1 MRRVSRLMTV
11 AGKTPQV
18 DPSAFVAEGAVVAGD
33 VRLGARSSVWFG
45 CVLRSEV
52 ESITIGA
59 ETNVQDL
66 TVVHT
71 DPGSPVVLG
80 DRVSVGH
87 RAVLH
92 GCTIED
98 DVLVGMG
105 AVILNGARIGRGA
118 LIGAGAVVTQGTEV
132 PAGAMALGVPARVVH
147 RPAPGPPYP
156 NVAGYLALA
165 DAYREAVTGTG

>member
-1 MRRVSRLMTV
+1 MTQRITVNGHTPRVDAT
-11 AGKTPQV
+11 
-18 DPSAFVAEGAVVAGD
+18 AFVAPGAVVAGD
-33 VRLGARSSVWFG
+33 VRIGARASVWFG

-52 ESITIGA
+52 ESITIG
-59 ETNVQDL
+59 EQTNVQDL

-71 DPGSPVVLG
+71 DPGAPVVLG

-105 AVILNGARIGRGA
+105 AVVLNGARIGRGA

-132 PAGAMALGVPARVVH
+132 PAGAMALGVPARVVE

-156 NVAGYLALA
+156 NVAGYLMLSS
-165 DAYREAVTGTG
+165 AYRDALG

>member
-1 MRRVSRLMTV
+1 MPSVITV
-11 AGKTPQV
+11 GDKTPRI
-18 DPSAFVAEGAVVAGD
+18 DPSAFVADNAVIAGD
-33 VRLGARSSVWFG
+33 VTLGERASVWFG

-59 ETNVQDL
+59 ESNVQDL

-105 AVILNGARIGRGA
+105 AIVLNGAVVGRGS
-118 LIGAGAVVTQGTEV
+118 LIGAGAVVTQGMRV
-132 PAGAMALGVPARVVH
+132 PPGSVVVGVPAKVID
-147 RPAPGPPYP
+147 RPAPELPYP
-156 NVAGYLALA
+156 NVAGYLMLS
-165 DAYREAVTGTG
+165 DAYRDAR

>member
-1 MRRVSRLMTV
+1 MTQLITV
-11 AGKTPQV
+11 NGHTPRV
-18 DPSAFVAEGAVVAGD
+18 DPTAFVAPGAVVAGD

-52 ESITIGA
+52 ESVTIG
-59 ETNVQDL
+59 EQTNVQDL

-105 AVILNGARIGRGA
+105 AVVLNGARIGRGA

-132 PAGAMALGVPARVVH
+132 PSGAMALGVPARVVQQ
-147 RPAPGPPYP
+147 PAPGPPYP
-156 NVAGYLALA
+156 NVAGYLMLAEGYRDALGG
-165 DAYREAVTGTG
+165 V

>member
-1 MRRVSRLMTV
+1 MSRVITV
-11 AGKTPQV
+11 NGLTPQV
-18 DPSAFVAEGAVVAGD
+18 DASAFVAAGAVLAGD
-33 VRLGARSSVWFG
+33 VRLGPRSSVWFG

-52 ESITIGA
+52 EAITIGE
-59 ETNVQDL
+59 ETNIQDL

-92 GCTIED
+92 GCTVED
-98 DVLVGMG
+98 DVLIGMG
-105 AVILNGARIGRGA
+105 AVVLNGARIGKGA
-118 LIGAGAVVTQGTEV
+118 LVGAGAVVTQGTQV
-132 PAGAMALGVPARVVH
+132 PAGAMALGVPAKVVQ

-156 NVAGYLALA
+156 NVAGYLMLA
-165 DAYREAVTGTG
+165 EAYREASA